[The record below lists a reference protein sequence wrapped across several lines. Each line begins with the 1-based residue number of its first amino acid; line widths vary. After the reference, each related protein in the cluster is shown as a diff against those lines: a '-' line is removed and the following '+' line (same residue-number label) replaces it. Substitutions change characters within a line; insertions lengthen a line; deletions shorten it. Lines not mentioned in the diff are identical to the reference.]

1 MDANFTPASTAAP
14 YAGRC
19 PENSLTCARILS
31 PAEVLVIAVDIPVLL
46 FHASV
51 FYFILRQITGNK
63 KDFRSAFYRLYAAM
77 SVVDMIHT
85 LDVYICLRLPVY
97 GLFLD
102 FWESSVVVASA
113 GYLIS
118 GYCVYYQFFSH
129 LTIAL
134 NRFSVFAFP
143 QSYKRVWTKKNVHWA
158 IVVNSLLPFPFLSFR
173 FPASVR
179 YLYVGANSM
188 GVRYVDPDIRK
199 YAAMTSASLS
209 LSTSIASAFFEL
221 LAIVAYR
228 RYAKAY
234 TSTNEQRHDLRLLI
248 CSLLMLIAQWLYT
261 AYQCTLVVSS
271 LTSNLHLLG
280 IAQQQV
286 AWVID
291 ILCLSG
297 SFCLFLTRLLL
308 A

>member
-31 PAEVLVIAVDIPVLL
+31 PAEVLVIAIDVPVLL

-63 KDFRSAFYRLYAAM
+63 SDFRSAFYRLYAAM

-85 LDVYICLRLPVY
+85 IDVYICLRLPVY
-97 GLFLD
+97 GIFLD

-129 LTIAL
+129 LTVAL

-143 QSYKRVWTKKNVHWA
+143 QSYKKVWTKKNVHWA
-158 IVVNSLLPFPFLSFR
+158 ILVNSLLPFPFLSFR
-173 FPASVR
+173 FPAEVR

-188 GVRYVDPDIRK
+188 GVRYMDPEIRK
-199 YAAMTSASLS
+199 VSFRAGILALQCSARCVNVSKFEPVNINCLRFLRSTCNSRLPALCEGHHEYKRAAT
-209 LSTSIASAFFEL
+209 
-221 LAIVAYR
+221 R
-228 RYAKAY
+228 RPPV
-234 TSTNEQRHDLRLLI
+234 R
-248 CSLLMLIAQWLYT
+248 
-261 AYQCTLVVSS
+261 
-271 LTSNLHLLG
+271 
-280 IAQQQV
+280 
-286 AWVID
+286 
-291 ILCLSG
+291 
-297 SFCLFLTRLLL
+297 
-308 A
+308 